1 MGSIQQNLLIM
12 RSSWGPTAIFRAL
25 YWKADSEGKHKFF
38 AWLLVESKI
47 LTADKLMSKHW
58 PCNPICSLCNNDQET
73 AEHLVLHC
81 NFARQVWEKMTDW
94 SQQLVQPPQN
104 GIQILDWWE
113 KELAHLPKKIRKI
126 KAAMMMYCAWNLWK
140 ERNRRVFEQ
149 KIKEPGGSDPRDQT

>member
-1 MGSIQQNLLIM
+1 
-12 RSSWGPTAIFRAL
+12 
-25 YWKADSEGKHKFF
+25 
-38 AWLLVESKI
+38 
-47 LTADKLMSKHW
+47 MSRHW
-58 PCNPICSLCNNDQET
+58 PCNPICPLCNNDQET

-126 KAAMMMYCAWNLWK
+126 KAAMMMYCAWNLWE

-149 KIKEPGGSDPRDQT
+149 KIKSPAEVIQEIKHEVHTRNWPVWGQSYPSTYVRPFLYRVCELDYLCNIITVRYYPCFSFLK